1 MLRLPVTL
9 LLAVALM
16 LSSLYAS
23 AQQKPAQ
30 DPSAT
35 EQIAILKAQ
44 LKAQEDFQDSILSTV
59 YWALGVS
66 TGIAI
71 FLIGFSW
78 FNNRGMHERDVSS
91 IRNELL
97 VELRKQQDSARD
109 TIAESVEVKTM
120 AALEAELSKI
130 RTSIDVISGRNKKTR
145 IELDYLKHTTEI
157 RHWTALDVQANVL
170 TSYMALLNTAITDQD
185 DYEIA
190 EALAGIRATLPKLDT
205 ILASE
210 IPEIVAALEKLPTK
224 HATHIEPI
232 KKILAQIKTY

>member
-1 MLRLPVTL
+1 MLRLSITL

-16 LSSLYAS
+16 LSSLSTS
-23 AQQKPAQ
+23 AQQKSAQ

-35 EQIAILKAQ
+35 EQIAVLKAQ
-44 LKAQEDFQDSILSTV
+44 LKAQEGFQDSILSTV
-59 YWALGVS
+59 YWALGIS

-97 VELRKQQDSARD
+97 VELRKQQDSAKD
-109 TIAESVEVKTM
+109 IIAESVEVKTM
-120 AALEAELSKI
+120 AAVETELSKI
-130 RTSIDVISGRNKKTR
+130 RASINSISGRNKKTQT
-145 IELDYLKHTTEI
+145 ELDYLKHTTEI
-157 RHWTALDVQANVL
+157 RYWMARDVQGNVL
-170 TSYMALLNTAITDQD
+170 TSYMALLNTATADQD

-190 EALAGIRATLPKLDT
+190 EALTGIRATLPKIDS

-232 KKILAQIKTY
+232 KKILAQLKTY